1 MLVFCFFSERLYLLL
16 LACLCSVFPLFGA
29 QSWNCGFQ
37 NNKLCFCSTSVN
49 NAVERKCASKNCQ
62 PTEHPTVGLRSA
74 PSLNSHFK
82 VRGTTTESYFLEM
95 PLVISYAIVFACVLV
110 ALSVY
115 TVRRL
120 RWTLSYGSCLKKEQ
134 EKAGWEERNDGVS
147 ERVQERKTDL
157 AACARHSH
165 WLSTTVWMTPALKS
179 LQPIFKFHLHFREIL
194 QAWAKEVVLL

>member
-1 MLVFCFFSERLYLLL
+1 MQWKENVLLKTVSLQSTPLLVCAQLPVWTPTLKSEARL
-16 LACLCSVFPLFGA
+16 
-29 QSWNCGFQ
+29 
-37 NNKLCFCSTSVN
+37 
-49 NAVERKCASKNCQ
+49 
-62 PTEHPTVGLRSA
+62 
-74 PSLNSHFK
+74 
-82 VRGTTTESYFLEM
+82 TESYFLEM